1 METNKNCKAAGTVE
15 QKKKATSLSKV
26 LTEIYNEQYEL
37 NGLKEHEVEEKRFD
51 HNNKYGNN
59 SRNIIPELQNYIH
72 ERRIWF
78 ETIITAL
85 IDSDA
90 YQILKKGKKEF
101 SFSES
106 DTIKNF
112 LSSIFSN
119 DAYFS
124 MLRRNIMNR
133 EYFKVAEEDVEILR
147 FWMQTLY
154 QEADCSKEEIE
165 DILKKFDAHF
175 SLKFRQIQKE
185 LNILSYVLSENHIML
200 FSEEDYEYTLKK
212 IEELIDD
219 VMPRMKWDKDDIKI
233 LKKLREN

>member
-1 METNKNCKAAGTVE
+1 
-15 QKKKATSLSKV
+15 
-26 LTEIYNEQYEL
+26 
-37 NGLKEHEVEEKRFD
+37 
-51 HNNKYGNN
+51 
-59 SRNIIPELQNYIH
+59 
-72 ERRIWF
+72 
-78 ETIITAL
+78 
-85 IDSDA
+85 
-90 YQILKKGKKEF
+90 
-101 SFSES
+101 
-106 DTIKNF
+106 
-112 LSSIFSN
+112 
-119 DAYFS
+119 
-124 MLRRNIMNR
+124 ML
-133 EYFKVAEEDVEILR
+133 VEILR